1 MKIRRISGKERKQ
14 DSLIPDAYVRDQDLL
29 LLLEVQDREV
39 GAVVLMRKAEDF
51 VLNYIFILPEE
62 RGKGYGSSLLDAALL
77 EAEKN
82 GGNSLEIYLQEDAP
96 DRDLFLAMLSARNFF
111 LTWEQIPMI
120 TATREQL
127 KKAVFFTDPVFQ
139 KSLRDSRTGIL
150 SLRQVTRQQV
160 KNFRN
165 LCEKKKNYL
174 VSRADFEA
182 ADPDQSKV
190 LVAEDAIV
198 GVALIR
204 SLGKEKILTLCYV
217 EKKYQMELLSL
228 FRRMAEELLR
238 DGEKTEGISFYCISE
253 NIEKLAEHVLPEHE
267 RRTEEVLIGKHIF
280 YKEG

>member
-29 LLLEVQDREV
+29 LLLEVQNREV

-82 GGNSLEIYLQEDAP
+82 SGNSLEIYLQEDAP

-127 KKAVFFTDPVFQ
+127 KKAVAV
-139 KSLRDSRTGIL
+139 I
-150 SLRQVTRQQV
+150 
-160 KNFRN
+160 
-165 LCEKKKNYL
+165 
-174 VSRADFEA
+174 
-182 ADPDQSKV
+182 
-190 LVAEDAIV
+190 
-198 GVALIR
+198 
-204 SLGKEKILTLCYV
+204 KECC
-217 EKKYQMELLSL
+217 
-228 FRRMAEELLR
+228 A
-238 DGEKTEGISFYCISE
+238 
-253 NIEKLAEHVLPEHE
+253 
-267 RRTEEVLIGKHIF
+267 
-280 YKEG
+280 